1 MTISKDNKDAIWS
14 SLLVGLAWG
23 LFFGFLSHFKG
34 NADASPWA
42 VGAVFDAMGFIVG
55 LLITWDFDTSER
67 AE

>member
-34 NADASPWA
+34 NADASPWSG
-42 VGAVFDAMGFIVG
+42 GAVFGAMGFVVG
-55 LLITWDFDTSER
+55 LLITWDFDTSET
-67 AE
+67 EQ